1 MVSTQAGHLAAA
13 KVSEGFV
20 FVTLVRD
27 YPPPLPP
34 SSLGLSEIAFVF
46 SFRIWIFFMLIS
58 DVYVVKFDDCLNLQV
73 KGFIK

>member
-27 YPPPLPP
+27 YPHPV
-34 SSLGLSEIAFVF
+34 SLLFRLSYTAYGVP
-46 SFRIWIFFMLIS
+46 FRIWIFSRVMS
-58 DVYVVKFDDCLNLQV
+58 DADKRVLN
-73 KGFIK
+73 

>member
-27 YPPPLPP
+27 TPPPPLPP
-34 SSLGLSEIAFVF
+34 SSLGLSEVAFVF
-46 SFRIWIFFMLIS
+46 SFRIWIFL
-58 DVYVVKFDDCLNLQV
+58 C
-73 KGFIK
+73 

>member
-27 YPPPLPP
+27 YPPPRISPFPAVLHSLW
-34 SSLGLSEIAFVF
+34 SSLI
-46 SFRIWIFFMLIS
+46 IWIFSRVMS
-58 DVYVVKFDDCLNLQV
+58 DADKRVLN
-73 KGFIK
+73 